1 MFSPSHCEREGVAD
15 WGFGVL
21 HDKPQSVVCPLW
33 ADCRL
38 RCLLS
43 LAKFGD
49 LTFPS
54 LPNVIIP
61 HFVNVLFDI
70 ICKGKDVL

>member
-1 MFSPSHCEREGVAD
+1 MGVRGSPRQAAIG
-15 WGFGVL
+15 GL
-21 HDKPQSVVCPLW
+21 PLVGG
-33 ADCRL
+33 
-38 RCLLS
+38 LS
-43 LAKFGD
+43 FAMLAKSED

-54 LPNVIIP
+54 LPNVIFP

>member
-1 MFSPSHCEREGVAD
+1 VG
-15 WGFGVL
+15 G
-21 HDKPQSVVCPLW
+21 
-33 ADCRL
+33 
-38 RCLLS
+38 LS
-43 LAKFGD
+43 FAMLAKSED

-54 LPNVIIP
+54 LPNVIFP

>member
-1 MFSPSHCEREGVAD
+1 MGVRGSPRQAAIGS
-15 WGFGVL
+15 L
-21 HDKPQSVVCPLW
+21 PLVGGLPF
-33 ADCRL
+33 AM
-38 RCLLS
+38 
-43 LAKFGD
+43 LAKSAD

-54 LPNVIIP
+54 LPNVIFP